1 MGNIWL
7 HGFLE
12 RFEETSPIT
21 PSESWGA
28 PHVGCYLS
36 VGGAFVVY
44 VFLRVAGHFLN
55 HHFVKQKKTYV
66 GSHMFECGAAEA
78 SDVTKDRNGCI
89 QTTTGRQGPS
99 PGHSPQPIPRSN
111 FYVSRR
117 VVFYVSRRPSG
128 APPATLPGQ
137 GRPRL

>member
-44 VFLRVAGHFLN
+44 VFLRVSGNFLN

-66 GSHMFECGAAEA
+66 GSHMFECGAAES

-89 QTTTGRQGPS
+89 
-99 PGHSPQPIPRSN
+99 
-111 FYVSRR
+111 
-117 VVFYVSRRPSG
+117 
-128 APPATLPGQ
+128 L
-137 GRPRL
+137 